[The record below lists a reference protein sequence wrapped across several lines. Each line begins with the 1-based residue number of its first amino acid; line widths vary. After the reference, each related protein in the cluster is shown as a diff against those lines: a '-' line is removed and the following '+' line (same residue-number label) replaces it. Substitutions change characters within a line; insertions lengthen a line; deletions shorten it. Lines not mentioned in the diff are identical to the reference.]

1 MKGLSFWRALA
12 TLASIAALIVFIVY
26 KLGNYNRY
34 TIVATAQPSESMA
47 KDLVYRL
54 DTRTGEMV
62 LIMRDKYIL
71 VVPLKA
77 NENFNEIHFPSE
89 R

>member
-12 TLASIAALIVFIVY
+12 IVASVAALILFLVY

-71 VVPLKA
+71 VMPMKA
-77 NENFNEIHFPSE
+77 NENHNEIHFPDE
-89 R
+89 H